1 MSLILLKFKG
11 FSEIVGSEEVG
22 LLFLTTEDAS
32 RQLSIVCDKTMIYQF
47 GLRLS
52 SAKGKEMLLP
62 EVLWQVIERNTGLDF
77 QILIKDVVGGQYKV
91 FLYNI
96 SLQQTYPMRASDAIL
111 LSEIGHIPIY
121 MDSRLLFQQSVPSHG
136 SYNNVSIPVN
146 SLSVEMLKEAL
157 EKAIKEEKYEQAAQ
171 LRDELRKRN
180 SDQLQLPR

>member
-1 MSLILLKFKG
+1 MSLVLLKFKG
-11 FSEIVGSEEVG
+11 VSEIVGSDEVG

-32 RQLSIVCDKTMIYQF
+32 RQLSIVCDKAMIYQF

-52 SAKGKEMLLP
+52 SAKGKETLLP
-62 EVLWQVIERNTGLDF
+62 EVLWQVIEKNTGLDF

-96 SLQQTYPMRASDAIL
+96 SLQQIYPMRASDAVL

-121 MDSRLLFQQSVPSHG
+121 IENKLLFQQSVPNQGNYH
-136 SYNNVSIPVN
+136 NISIPVN

-157 EKAIKEEKYEQAAQ
+157 ERAIKEEKYEQAAQ
-171 LRDELRKRN
+171 LRDELKRRN
-180 SDQLQLPR
+180 SDQPLTLQ